1 MIVVGKIS
9 VKAILE
15 SRKRDIKKVYLL
27 KDRNDRDMRYVKA
40 KAKGLDLELVSRE
53 ALDRISGVKNHGGYA
68 IECGPRISDGLDTW
82 LQSYFL
88 IEGVTDPYNL
98 GEILRSLYALG
109 IESVIT
115 PSYDFYEHE
124 AKLIRASAG
133 ASEKINWIQSDDVT
147 LDLATLKDE
156 GYDIVGAH
164 RQDGSHS
171 ILDYEWNAKTCIC
184 IGGALRGLSRSVL
197 DLCTN
202 YVRLDYDAKIALSA
216 GGATTVF
223 AYSYYQTQRR

>member
-15 SRKRDIKKVYLL
+15 SRKREIKKVYLL

-68 IECGPRISDGLDTW
+68 VECGPRISDELDT
-82 LQSYFL
+82 LLESYFL

-115 PSYDFYEHE
+115 PHMIF
-124 AKLIRASAG
+124 
-133 ASEKINWIQSDDVT
+133 
-147 LDLATLKDE
+147 
-156 GYDIVGAH
+156 
-164 RQDGSHS
+164 
-171 ILDYEWNAKTCIC
+171 
-184 IGGALRGLSRSVL
+184 
-197 DLCTN
+197 TN
-202 YVRLDYDAKIALSA
+202 MRLN
-216 GGATTVF
+216 
-223 AYSYYQTQRR
+223 